1 MRVSPLKVPSK
12 VRVNYLEV
20 LKDQERLNDIKKGRK
35 EDFKGWKT
43 LRGNVDVFS
52 GKIERF

>member
-20 LKDQERLNDIKKGRK
+20 LKDQERLNDTKKGRK